1 MYIWFGYLI
10 LEIQFK
16 KKPVKGKHVL
26 HVLGATFRV
35 HDTAGTYNQNKS
47 YYQSCCAPSK
57 ETWNFFQ
64 PPDSR
69 ERYGYPNFPYEVQI
83 ILNHQRSYVPME
95 NVILCLSL
103 FAFGLRMFMALLR
116 LELEKCLMNV
126 ASTLSISLE
135 TCNGKW
141 HIILQGKALD

>member
-1 MYIWFGYLI
+1 
-10 LEIQFK
+10 
-16 KKPVKGKHVL
+16 
-26 HVLGATFRV
+26 
-35 HDTAGTYNQNKS
+35 
-47 YYQSCCAPSK
+47 
-57 ETWNFFQ
+57 
-64 PPDSR
+64 
-69 ERYGYPNFPYEVQI
+69 
-83 ILNHQRSYVPME
+83 ME

-141 HIILQGKALD
+141 LIILQEKAQDEVLYVTKIILKKNFPFY